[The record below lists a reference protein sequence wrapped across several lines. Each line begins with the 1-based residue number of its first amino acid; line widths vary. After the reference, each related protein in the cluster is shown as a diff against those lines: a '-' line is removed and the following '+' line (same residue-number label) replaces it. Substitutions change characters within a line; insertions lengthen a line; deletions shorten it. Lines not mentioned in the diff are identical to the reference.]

1 MTYTRAESNTDVTVD
16 VTAAGIQSVA
26 WGFSISNGITCTLSA
41 SGANDSVGTGG
52 FTSPSGGTVSKS
64 LVTRTGNAKYRWTRG
79 KSAATK
85 TVKVTTVN
93 SSGYMN
99 GTSSKSISVTVPAL
113 ASYTITFDANGG
125 SGAPGSQTKWYGETL
140 TLSTTKPT
148 RTGHTFLGWSTSD
161 TATAATWEAGGSY
174 TTNASDTLYA
184 VWQANTFTVS
194 YNANGGED
202 APESQ
207 TKTYGVDLTLSSVE
221 PTRTGYDFL
230 GWAIS
235 SSATVAT
242 WAAGGTYAN
251 DASAVLY
258 AVWAADTYTIT
269 FDANNGTGAPAAQTK
284 TYGVP
289 LELSSTV
296 PTRTNYD
303 FLGWSTSST
312 ATTAAYAAGGTYT
325 ANEDALL
332 YAVWKTAYWS
342 PKLTDLA
349 AKRVTPSGEDDDEG
363 TYIHV
368 SFAWEV
374 CTLVPNA
381 AATCTAT
388 VLLNGTQEFQ
398 NTIDVSGT
406 SGTKSVILTN
416 AISTDYS
423 YNLVITFTDT
433 YGGTSSATT
442 IVSQS
447 FFMLDFMKG
456 GHGVGIG
463 SPALE
468 TDVMRVGFD
477 IHGLGDLS
485 MDGNVSGTDG
495 TFTGA
500 VSGTTGTFSG
510 AVSGTTGTFTGAVSA
525 NGATLTDNVT
535 LYDGAGSLAYRSRS
549 ELLDR
554 DSGTAPSSWQ
564 YADGLE
570 LHDKDDETIGRV
582 YTAWNTSNAMGTGI
596 EAITEDSNG
605 NEVMNFLR
613 VWAYKDGTKTFSVG
627 DSDNFRSAI
636 SAARASWVSLGS
648 FKGTNSL
655 TIDLTDYNEVMVAAK
670 YDHTYNSQT
679 SHKLLT
685 AVVAK
690 QLLTSTAQELWLG
703 GGKSGNSTG
712 NSGALRA
719 VCNITTTRVTGVV
732 TSADS
737 TDHTSGTTWYVYAR

>member
-16 VTAAGIQSVA
+16 VSAAGIQSVA

-79 KSAATK
+79 KSTATK

-125 SGAPGSQTKWYGETL
+125 LGAPGAQTKWYGETL

-148 RTGHTFLGWSTSD
+148 RTGYTFLGWSTSD

-174 TTNASDTLYA
+174 TTNASDILYA

-194 YNANGGED
+194 YNANGGEG

-230 GWAIS
+230 GWATS

-242 WAAGGTYAN
+242 WTAGGTYAN

-269 FDANNGTGAPAAQTK
+269 FNANNGTGAPTAQTK

-289 LELSSTV
+289 LVLSSTV

-342 PKLTDLA
+342 PRLTDLA
-349 AKRVTPSGEDDDEG
+349 AKRVTSSGEDDDEG

-374 CTLVPNA
+374 CTLVSNA

-398 NTIDVSGT
+398 NPVTVSGT
-406 SGTKSVILTN
+406 SGTVSVILTN

-423 YNLVITFTDT
+423 YSLVITFTDT

-447 FFMLDFMKG
+447 FFMLDFKAG

-485 MDGNVSGTDG
+485 MDGDVSGTDG

-500 VSGTTGTFSG
+500 VSGASG
-510 AVSGTTGTFTGAVSA
+510 SFTGAVSA
-525 NGATLTDNVT
+525 NSATLTTPLALDYGGTGATTSIDAAANLQAVRYRSGMNVT
-535 LYDGAGSLAYRSRS
+535 VQNQGGAAQLWG
-549 ELLDR
+549 
-554 DSGTAPSSWQ
+554 
-564 YADGLE
+564 
-570 LHDKDDETIGRV
+570 
-582 YTAWNTSNAMGTGI
+582 
-596 EAITEDSNG
+596 
-605 NEVMNFLR
+605 LR
-613 VWAYKDGTKTFSVG
+613 VTIVNENNTNYAGHELVLMAQNNGLRIYDAS
-627 DSDNFRSAI
+627 SDNDAVVWNMN
-636 SAARASWVSLGS
+636 AEWVSLGS
-648 FKGTNSL
+648 FTGTNSRTISL
-655 TIDLTDYNEVMVAAK
+655 TNYNEVMVAAK
-670 YDHTYNSQT
+670 ANG
-679 SHKLLT
+679 KMVT

-690 QLLTSTAQELWLG
+690 QLLTSATQELWLG
-703 GGKSGNSTG
+703 GGKSSSSTANGGN
-712 NSGALRA
+712 LRA
-719 VCNITTTRVTGVV
+719 VVNISLTTVKGVEFSEGSTNR
-732 TSADS
+732 TSS
-737 TDHTSGTTWYVYAR
+737 TTWYVYAR

>member
-16 VTAAGIQSVA
+16 VSAAGIQSVA

-79 KSAATK
+79 KSTATK

-148 RTGHTFLGWSTSD
+148 MTGYTFLGWSTSD
-161 TATAATWEAGGSY
+161 TATTATWEAGGSY

-242 WAAGGTYAN
+242 WAAGGTYTN

-258 AVWAADTYTIT
+258 AVWEAETYTVS
-269 FDANNGTGAPAAQTK
+269 FNANGGSGAPAAQTK

-296 PTRTNYD
+296 PTRTNYE
-303 FLGWSTSST
+303 FLGWSTSDT
-312 ATTAAYAAGGTYT
+312 ATTAMYAAGGAYS
-325 ANEDALL
+325 ANASAVL

-342 PKLTDLA
+342 PRISSLA
-349 AKRVTPSGEDDDEG
+349 AKRVDSGGADDDEG

-368 SFAWEV
+368 SFVWEV

-388 VLLNGTQEFQ
+388 VLLNGTQQFQ
-398 NTIDVSGT
+398 NSVTVSGT
-406 SGTKSVILTN
+406 SGTKSVILTDP
-416 AISTDYS
+416 ISTDYS
-423 YNLVITFTDT
+423 YNVVITFTDT

-447 FFMLDFMKG
+447 FFMLDFKAG

-477 IHGLGDLS
+477 IHGLGDLD
-485 MDGNVSGTDG
+485 MDGNVGGTDG

-500 VSGTTGTFSG
+500 VSG
-510 AVSGTTGTFTGAVSA
+510 ATGTFTGAVSGASGSFTGAVSA
-525 NGATLTDNVT
+525 NSATLTTPLALDYGGTGATTSIDAAANLQAVRYRAGMDAQIQNQGGAAQLWGLRVT
-535 LYDGAGSLAYRSRS
+535 IVNENNTDYANHDLVLMAQNSGLRLYDATNSGAA
-549 ELLDR
+549 
-554 DSGTAPSSWQ
+554 
-564 YADGLE
+564 
-570 LHDKDDETIGRV
+570 V
-582 YTAWNTSNAMGTGI
+582 WNLNA
-596 EAITEDSNG
+596 E
-605 NEVMNFLR
+605 
-613 VWAYKDGTKTFSVG
+613 
-627 DSDNFRSAI
+627 
-636 SAARASWVSLGS
+636 WVSLGTAT
-648 FKGTNSL
+648 GTGSR
-655 TIDLTDYNEVMVAAK
+655 TIDLTNYSEVMVAAK
-670 YDHTYNSQT
+670 ANG
-679 SHKLLT
+679 KMVT

-690 QLLTSTAQELWLG
+690 QLLTSATQELWLG
-703 GGKSGNSTG
+703 GGKSSSSTANGGN
-712 NSGALRA
+712 LRA
-719 VCNITTTRVTGVV
+719 VVNISLTTVKGVDFSEGSTNR
-732 TSADS
+732 TSS
-737 TDHTSGTTWYVYAR
+737 TTWYVYAR